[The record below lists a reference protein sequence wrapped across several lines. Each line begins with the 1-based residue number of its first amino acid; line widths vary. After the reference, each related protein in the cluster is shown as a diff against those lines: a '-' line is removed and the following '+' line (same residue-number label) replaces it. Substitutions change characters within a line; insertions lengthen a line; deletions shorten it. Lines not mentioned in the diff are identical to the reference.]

1 MVKKSTI
8 WDADD
13 YNKSNG
19 SQYRDARETIA
30 QIIKDGANKHDM
42 LVVDIGCGSGNVT
55 KILCNSLQSPKK
67 VYASDF
73 DAQMVKYAKENCS
86 DEKIEYFVQDISL
99 PWEKLDE
106 RLKNLE
112 GKVDLVWSNRVI
124 HWVADKD
131 KETTVK
137 TIARLLKPGGK
148 CYVNTTIQR
157 DLNEFASEEERKEQ
171 EKFFNFVKHEKQMD
185 IWRQHFGNAKLSHVN
200 FELIEKKWTFDTEEL
215 RDQMFTSIG
224 GYLQLYA
231 NNSTLDQLTPEK
243 KKALW
248 DKMWQMTVDAQNTPY
263 GKNPKT
269 SPRDEMADHYE
280 QFRII
285 GTK

>member
-1 MVKKSTI
+1 MVKDNTI

-30 QIIKDGANKHDM
+30 QIIKEGANKPDM

-55 KILCNSLQSPKK
+55 KILCKSLQSPKK

-73 DAQMVKYAKENCS
+73 DAKMVNYAKENFS

-112 GKVDLVWSNRVI
+112 GKVDLVWSNRVL
-124 HWVADKD
+124 HWVADND
-131 KETTVK
+131 KETAVK
-137 TIARLLKPGGK
+137 TIVRLLKPGGK
-148 CYVNTTIQR
+148 CYVNTTIMR
-157 DLNEFASEEERKEQ
+157 DLTEFASEEDRKEQ
-171 EKFFNFVKHEKQMD
+171 QKFFNFVAHEKQMEN
-185 IWRQHFGNAKLSHVN
+185 WRQHFGNAKLSQVK
-200 FELIEKKWTFDTEEL
+200 FELIEKKWIFDTEEQ
-215 RDQMFTSIG
+215 RDQMFTSFEG
-224 GYLQLYA
+224 FLQLHA
-231 NNSTLDQLTPEK
+231 NKSTLDQLAPEE

-248 DKMWQMTVDAQNTPY
+248 DTMWQVGIDSVNTPY